1 MKNVPIISIVFFS
14 LLNSCQNSSTNQALQ
29 ISSLNLPY
37 SQQEREDCK
46 LPLGMEKLVTIRF
59 PQMWKNRPI
68 NDRDPNFTPESVP
81 SEDFPANF
89 YFVSKYYTAF
99 YDSLHANAGKSIA
112 SVPRTAMQ
120 IQPDFHKT
128 DTTSLLSDTLCSKG
142 NDLIILYKDKG
153 KFNGL
158 GYGENHAVVNYLS
171 LVSVREGKISD
182 VLTLYYEEKDAFV
195 SNRRFFFIDE
205 RMTVHLFDFRIEESE
220 TFFLGE
226 HSYSLDDN
234 GKFRPVKNSK

>member
-1 MKNVPIISIVFFS
+1 
-14 LLNSCQNSSTNQALQ
+14 
-29 ISSLNLPY
+29 
-37 SQQEREDCK
+37 
-46 LPLGMEKLVTIRF
+46 MEKLVTMRF
-59 PQMWKNRPI
+59 PQMWENRPL
-68 NDRDPNFTPESVP
+68 NDRDPNFTPESVS

-120 IQPDFHKT
+120 IQPDFHKI

-142 NDLIILYKDKG
+142 NNLIVLYKDKG

-171 LVSVREGKISD
+171 LASVREGKISD
-182 VLTLYYEEKDAFV
+182 VLTLYYEEKNAFV

-205 RMTVHLFDFRIEESE
+205 RMTVHLFDFRVEESE
-220 TFFLGE
+220 TYFLE
-226 HSYSLDDN
+226 KHSYYLTGD
-234 GKFRPVKNSK
+234 GRFRLNKGNK